1 MQRRPVSN
9 KPKPTQKPVKDLRDF
24 AVVERFG
31 KKKLTGADPVLLGL
45 IKKAVEEGNK

>member
-1 MQRRPVSN
+1 M
-9 KPKPTQKPVKDLRDF
+9 PKTSKAQKPVKDLRDF

-31 KKKLTGADPVLLGL
+31 KKKLSGADPVLLGL